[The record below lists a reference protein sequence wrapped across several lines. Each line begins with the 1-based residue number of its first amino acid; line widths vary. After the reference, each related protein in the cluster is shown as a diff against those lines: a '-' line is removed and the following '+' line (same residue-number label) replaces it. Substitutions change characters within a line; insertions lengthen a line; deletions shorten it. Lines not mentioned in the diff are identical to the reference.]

1 MIIPARV
8 VAVNDVVEINTF
20 EQLRELDSN
29 SNQLKTDAIQIIES
43 VFQVSQREV
52 TNITVLKKGM
62 TNRSFLFECKGKKY
76 IMRIPGEGTDKLIN
90 RSEEAEVYQ
99 KIAEYDI
106 CDHVIYI
113 NPENIWIL

>member
-1 MIIPARV
+1 
-8 VAVNDVVEINTF
+8 
-20 EQLRELDSN
+20 
-29 SNQLKTDAIQIIES
+29 
-43 VFQVSQREV
+43 
-52 TNITVLKKGM
+52 M

-113 NPENIWIL
+113 NPENGYKITEYMDSVRNCDALKNDDVKKA